1 VRTRKALAAMLAVGI
16 AITVGACGGGSSE
29 ADRSTPEGAS
39 TVVNSAPQTIDE
51 EGFPVETAP
60 SGGGGGGGGGGP
72 TTTGGGGG
80 EPTTG
85 GGGGESGDPAAG
97 KAVFESAG
105 CGGCHAF
112 SAAGSSGAVGP
123 DLDKVLQGKD
133 AAFIKESIVNP
144 EAEIAAGYPPG
155 VMPSNYGQTLQPKQI
170 DDLVAF
176 LSQG

>member
-1 VRTRKALAAMLAVGI
+1 MLAVGV

-29 ADRSTPEGAS
+29 ADRSTPENAP
-39 TVVNSAPQTIDE
+39 TVVNSAPQTVDE
-51 EGFPVETAP
+51 EGFPVDTAP
-60 SGGGGGGGGGGP
+60 SGDGGGQ
-72 TTTGGGGG
+72 TTTSGGGG

-85 GGGGESGDPAAG
+85 GGGGEPSGDPAAG
-97 KAVFESAG
+97 KTAFESSG
-105 CGGCHAF
+105 CGGCHVF

-133 AAFIKESIVNP
+133 AAFIKESIIDP

-155 VMPSNYGQTLQPKQI
+155 VMPSNYEQTLQPKQI